1 VTKTGWFLANLFG
14 GFMIKVESLIQEMIE
29 DIKGLDEKDR
39 KSKKDILE
47 AYNAKIEEAEKVN
60 EGVVDRVKEK
70 TESFSHKADIC
81 CFLAFIPFVILI
93 HLLKLPPWSYL
104 VSALFIF
111 AVFICIVIFG
121 YKHIVDKS
129 IKEENENFTYRII
142 CTLICQYITENLNKT
157 MYKDCYKKIWEAFEN
172 LQKEGKSEDFEKAIK
187 EVGLREMLENLD
199 EEN

>member
-1 VTKTGWFLANLFG
+1 
-14 GFMIKVESLIQEMIE
+14 MINVESLIQEMIE
-29 DIKGLDEKDR
+29 DIKGFDEKDR
-39 KSKKDILE
+39 KSKKNILK

-70 TESFSHKADIC
+70 TESFSHKVDIC

-111 AVFICIVIFG
+111 TVFICIIIFG
-121 YKHIVDKS
+121 YKHIVDKD

-142 CTLICQYITENLNKT
+142 CTLVGQYITENLNKT
-157 MYKDCYKKIWEAFEN
+157 LYKDCYKKIWEAYEN